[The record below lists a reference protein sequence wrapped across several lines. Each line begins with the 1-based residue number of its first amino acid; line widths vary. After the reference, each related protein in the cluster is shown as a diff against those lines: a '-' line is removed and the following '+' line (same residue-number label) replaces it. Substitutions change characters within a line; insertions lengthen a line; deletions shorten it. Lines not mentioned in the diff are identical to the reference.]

1 MKPIFTCL
9 LLVLCLQCFAQTKSR
24 KPITANPDILTDAS
38 IINLHKA
45 GLDDDVIIAKVET
58 SKTNFDLSTDK
69 LIELK
74 NAGISSALIKSLI
87 DKGKSGG
94 TPIAAEPAP
103 RREPMAV
110 NPAALD
116 NLNTP
121 YYFNKQQ
128 NRYVATEK
136 MVASVKV
143 KHKMLGYGGTSF
155 LYEANGSCSPVRVKS
170 EDDLSFMINTG
181 GNPLPEFVLY
191 KLKVD
196 GDKRDAASMEV
207 KLFGGTKTPENVITY
222 NTSVVMS
229 GVYKITVSQR
239 LAPGEYFFAGKP
251 VTSGTSVDVFAFGID

>member
-1 MKPIFTCL
+1 MAM
-9 LLVLCLQCFAQTKSR
+9 CLQCFAQTKSR
-24 KPITANPDILTDAS
+24 KPVATNSDILTDAS

-74 NAGISSALIKSLI
+74 NAGISSAVIKALI

-94 TPIAAEPAP
+94 ASIAAETAP
-103 RREPMAV
+103 RREPMAASS
-110 NPAALD
+110 AALE

-121 YYFNKQQ
+121 YYYNKQQ
-128 NRYVATEK
+128 NRYMATEK
-136 MVASVKV
+136 IVASVKV

-155 LYEANGSCSPVRVKS
+155 LYEADGNRSPIRVTPQ
-170 EDDLSFMINTG
+170 DDLSFMINTG

-191 KLKVD
+191 KLKAD
-196 GDKRDAASMEV
+196 GDKRDATSMEV

-222 NTSVVMS
+222 NTSVVKS

-239 LAPGEYFFAGKP
+239 LAPGEYFFAGRP
-251 VTSGTSVDVFAFGID
+251 VTSGTSIDVFAFGVD